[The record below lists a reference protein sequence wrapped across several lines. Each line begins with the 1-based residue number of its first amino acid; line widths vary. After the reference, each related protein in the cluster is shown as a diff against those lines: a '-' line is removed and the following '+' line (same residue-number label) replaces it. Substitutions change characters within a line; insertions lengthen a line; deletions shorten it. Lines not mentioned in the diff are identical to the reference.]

1 MRGRRGPVRREG
13 GGRFAIRLS
22 DRERNAVRTFTGQLR
37 QLLSS
42 EDPSSDPAVARLFPP
57 ALPDDVLANLEFEHE
72 HGDELLRARLEAI
85 DTVERTLD
93 RRHLDEAELDAWL
106 ASLNAIRLVVGT
118 RLGVTETSSEK
129 DFEGDEQSVE
139 LFELYRYMTWLEG
152 WVIEALDQ
160 ELASGEPD
168 DRGRGA

>member
-1 MRGRRGPVRREG
+1 MPQIEKSHRENSPRRLVGPHDERQRMPPHLPHRGRP
-13 GGRFAIRLS
+13 
-22 DRERNAVRTFTGQLR
+22 
-37 QLLSS
+37 
-42 EDPSSDPAVARLFPP
+42 
-57 ALPDDVLANLEFEHE
+57 
-72 HGDELLRARLEAI
+72 

-93 RRHLDEAELDAWL
+93 RRHLDEAELGAWL

-118 RLGVTETSSEK
+118 RLGVTETSSEE
-129 DFEGDEQSVE
+129 DFAGDEQSAE

-168 DRGRGA
+168 GRGRPS